1 MKLISIGDGRGK
13 NAMVGIAPFYRKIEK
28 EEIIKEQVQPYHIVL

>member
-28 EEIIKEQVQPYHIVL
+28 EETSDYSA